1 MTSPP
6 LDLADSG
13 DGDLDDIVNGIGRD
27 PNADRDSDHYG
38 PGAGGKKRKVPAFGP
53 IGRQEDHQF
62 PHDNIPANDS
72 TPRIYPV
79 RYRNP
84 RSTAATNC
92 SFRKA
97 LYLRRK
103 AALITLYIDAQNAI
117 ISGAT
122 KLGPNGESP
131 LMDVPAFE
139 KLMLA
144 LEDMGMSDWPPD
156 KPSWRTNWD
165 DSGVARPKTLEQ
177 WRTKFD
183 QRVKARAA
191 IKPMVR
197 GGWAP
202 EGSFEFE
209 MRNSG
214 TSWRV
219 KTPVSAHRQPL
230 MLYEP
235 K

>member
-1 MTSPP
+1 MTVPT
-6 LDLADSG
+6 LDPVDLLG
-13 DGDLDDIVNGIGRD
+13 DGDPPIDPPGIGRD

-53 IGRQEDHQF
+53 LGRQDDHQF
-62 PHDNIPANDS
+62 PRDS
-72 TPRIYPV
+72 NSTSNTNGTGTDQPKTFPV
-79 RYRNP
+79 RYRTP
-84 RSTAATNC
+84 ASAAATNC

-144 LEDMGMSDWPPD
+144 LEDMGMTDWPPD

-165 DSGVARPKTLEQ
+165 DSGSGKPKTLEQ
-177 WRTKFD
+177 WRAKFD
-183 QRVKARAA
+183 QRLKARAA
-191 IKPMVR
+191 IKPMKR

-214 TSWRV
+214 MPIQSHLDYDDTDV
-219 KTPVSAHRQPL
+219 
-230 MLYEP
+230 
-235 K
+235 